1 MENAI
6 YGGEVL
12 ERNDVIYWSIK
23 HVAKTF
29 DIHTQTVR
37 RAYRNGELPFIR
49 AGKGLKIWIPA
60 SQAMIWGQDFGA

>member
-49 AGKGLKIWIPA
+49 AGKGLKIWIPEDA
-60 SQAMIWGQDFGA
+60 ARIWGSLFLE